1 MNTKRTKR
9 HSPEALRRKRQR
21 EHEQNKQQ
29 LAFFANSLRELLGL
43 DPLYQITE
51 GQR

>member
-1 MNTKRTKR
+1 MNTKRKKR
-9 HSPEALRRKRQR
+9 QSAKALRRKRER
-21 EHEQNKQQ
+21 EHEQSKQR